1 MSYKEIS
8 VVQWDSLNMKEI
20 DIIHEIHI
28 INCPQIC
35 LESGTNFTVCKKFT
49 LGKKLTLFLMLLHYR
64 VSHVAQW

>member
-1 MSYKEIS
+1 
-8 VVQWDSLNMKEI
+8 MKEI
-20 DIIHEIHI
+20 DIIHDIHI

-35 LESGTNFTVCKKFT
+35 LESGANFTVCKKFT